1 MTSKIKNEKMK
12 KEEQKFELNN
22 KQNKMEKEET
32 KNGTVMTTNMNKY
45 LELSFENAGL
55 IVSDNGR
62 NVSNRFVEPI
72 TIFQVS
78 NVIHKLFGER
88 PVPTFRQS
96 NIPIIG
102 YLYNKASESYL
113 KIDNILDQN
122 GNFIKETFMKKNG
135 GVGYISFLKGKIF
148 VPITEY
154 DIEKIKKGPGTA
166 TILDGGLVRIEGI
179 LNEEDLP
186 DDIGRKVSEIST
198 KQLKNGTNYATINYD
213 YDHYFIRNNRID
225 NK

>member
-1 MTSKIKNEKMK
+1 MRDFRFPS
-12 KEEQKFELNN
+12 
-22 KQNKMEKEET
+22 
-32 KNGTVMTTNMNKY
+32 VVHKY
-45 LELSFENAGL
+45 LELSFQNAGL
-55 IVSDNGR
+55 IISDNGR

-78 NVIHKLFGER
+78 NVIHRLFGER

-102 YLYNKASESYL
+102 YLFHKAAESYL
-113 KIDNILDQN
+113 KIDNNIFNQ
-122 GNFIKETFMKKNG
+122 ETFMKKNG
-135 GVGYISFLKGKIF
+135 GVGYIIKFQGKIY